1 MRILSVLLL
10 CGAAIV
16 GAIFI
21 VAVAVTILIGMVGY
35 QSHGSGETILLI
47 SVVVVAFAT
56 VLLLLA
62 WRSLGRKP

>member
-1 MRILSVLLL
+1 LEPSI
-10 CGAAIV
+10 
-16 GAIFI
+16 
-21 VAVAVTILIGMVGY
+21 VAVTILIGMVGY
-35 QSHGSGETILLI
+35 QSHGRGDTILLI